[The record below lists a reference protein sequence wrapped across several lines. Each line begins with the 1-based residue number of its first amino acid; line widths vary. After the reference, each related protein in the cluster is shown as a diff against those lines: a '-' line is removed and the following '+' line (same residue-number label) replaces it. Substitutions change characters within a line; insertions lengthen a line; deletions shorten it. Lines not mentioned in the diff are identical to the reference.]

1 MWLTMEIDFK
11 DDFNTRILSR
21 GYEYYEDG
29 LVEDV
34 LIKDNIITAKV
45 LGTDAYDVSVEV
57 DNGIFIDGDCT
68 CPYASEGNYCK
79 HMAALLYYLDNEN
92 LDENNNYTTKEKKI
106 RDSLKNINKKELD
119 AFLVELLTEDRN
131 IYDKFRLR
139 FNNSFPRLTLKEYK
153 KKIYDAIK
161 SSAGR
166 DGFIDYH
173 ESWDYTKNMHKI
185 TSEVNSLV
193 DNGEYDLAF
202 EVAKTILET
211 IPETDIDDSNGST
224 GEVAESCIEI
234 IERIL
239 ESILHDEN
247 TLAKK
252 ILDYILNETKTE
264 YLSNYAIYL
273 YLLLDLYVE
282 RNRYLDEIE
291 EGLLDALEIGKSK
304 DYFWNAEHYVDI
316 LVDIYNKEDDKEKI
330 INLLKKYSANKDIC
344 LKLVEEYLKEDNVKD
359 AITLLKTR
367 LEETNN
373 STYASKL
380 ADIYL
385 DNIMQ
390 DEYKDILYQLLFEYD
405 KYDIDIYKKIKHLY
419 SKQDWLK
426 ERENIINR
434 ILNEPKGYLYF
445 TDLLNIY
452 IEEKNYDDI
461 YNMVKD
467 KDMNTIMRYEQYLLP
482 KYNKELIS
490 IYVKCCKSFASKAFN
505 RNMYREL
512 ARDMLHI
519 KKMKNSENEYTKL
532 LKEMREKY
540 CNKPAMQD
548 ELSQV
553 L

>member
-1 MWLTMEIDFK
+1 MKIDFK

-29 LVEDV
+29 LVKDV
-34 LIKDNIITAKV
+34 LLKGNIVTAEV
-45 LGTDAYDVSVEV
+45 LGTETYDVSVEI

-68 CPYASEGNYCK
+68 CPYASDGSYCK

-92 LDENNNYTTKEKKI
+92 LDENNNYTTKEKQI

-291 EGLLDALEIGKSK
+291 VGLLDALEIGQNKE
-304 DYFWNAEHYVDI
+304 YFWNAEYYVNI
-316 LVDIYNKEDDKEKI
+316 LVDIYDKEKDKEKI
-330 INLLKKYSANKDIC
+330 INLLKKYSADSDIC

-380 ADIYL
+380 TDIYQKE
-385 DNIMQ
+385 NMMK
-390 DEYKDILYQLLFEYD
+390 EYKDILYQLLFEYD
-405 KYDIDIYKKIKHLY
+405 KYDIDVYKKIKHLY
-419 SKQDWLK
+419 LKQEWLK
-426 ERENIINR
+426 ERENIINK
-434 ILNEPKGYLYF
+434 ILNESKGYLYF

-452 IEEKNYDDI
+452 IEEKKYDDI
-461 YNMVKD
+461 YNIVKD
-467 KDMNTIMRYEQYLLP
+467 KDMSTIMRFEQYLLP

-490 IYVKCCKSFASKAFN
+490 IYVKCCKSFANKAFN
-505 RNMYREL
+505 RKMYSEL

-532 LKEMREKY
+532 LEEMREKY
-540 CNKPAMQD
+540 RNKPAMQD

>member
-1 MWLTMEIDFK
+1 MKIDFK

-29 LVEDV
+29 LVKDV
-34 LIKDNIITAKV
+34 LLKGNIVTAEV
-45 LGTDAYDVSVEV
+45 LGTETYDVSVEI

-68 CPYASEGNYCK
+68 CPYASDGSYCK

-92 LDENNNYTTKEKKI
+92 LDENNNYTTKEKQI

-291 EGLLDALEIGKSK
+291 VGLLDALEIGQNKEF
-304 DYFWNAEHYVDI
+304 FWNAEYYVNI
-316 LVDIYNKEDDKEKI
+316 LVDIYDKEKDKEKI
-330 INLLKKYSANKDIC
+330 INLLKKYSADSDIC

-380 ADIYL
+380 ADIYQKE
-385 DNIMQ
+385 NMTK
-390 DEYKDILYQLLFEYD
+390 EYKDILYQLLFEYD
-405 KYDIDIYKKIKHLY
+405 KYDIDVYKKIKHLY
-419 SKQDWLK
+419 LKQEWLK
-426 ERENIINR
+426 ERKNIINK
-434 ILNEPKGYLYF
+434 ILNESKRYLYF

-452 IEEKNYDDI
+452 IEEKKYDDI
-461 YNMVKD
+461 YNIVKD
-467 KDMNTIMRYEQYLLP
+467 KDMSTIMRFEQYLLP

-505 RNMYREL
+505 RKMYSEL

-532 LKEMREKY
+532 LEEMREKY
-540 CNKPAMQD
+540 RNKPAMQD